1 MASNTTLT
9 RRSTLLKLPNGRPDL
24 KQLTQRKEIV
34 QLCADELLIRL
45 KNPSLRREIEARD
58 LVNTMKVLDD
68 DLRINKQEHTVRDP
82 LKIIVQHESGL

>member
-1 MASNTTLT
+1 MPNTLT
-9 RRSTLLKLPNGRPDL
+9 KRGTLLKLPNGRPDL
-24 KQLTQRKEIV
+24 KQLTQRREIV

-45 KNPSLRREIEARD
+45 RNPVLRAEIEARD

-82 LKIIVQHESGL
+82 LRIIVQHESGL